1 MEAVKNQKV
10 NRNHIWEKLVY
21 SGEVP
26 RNGMKLLGGS
36 GWGIEEGT
44 LEKFEREQL
53 LEAKEFKPRPISG
66 SSVAGGF

>member
-10 NRNHIWEKLVY
+10 NRNHIWKKLVY
-21 SGEVP
+21 SGEVL

-44 LEKFEREQL
+44 LVKFKREQL
-53 LEAKEFKPRPISG
+53 L
-66 SSVAGGF
+66 

>member
-44 LEKFEREQL
+44 LEKFKREQL
-53 LEAKEFKPRPISG
+53 L
-66 SSVAGGF
+66 